1 MNFIARLRAVCALW
15 LTGVAAVIG
24 PAAAADYPLRQV
36 TVIVPFAPG
45 GPTDTVARI
54 ISAQMAK
61 SLGQKVAIEN
71 VVGAGGTLAASLA
84 SRAAADGYT
93 LIAGHM
99 GTHAAAVPLYP
110 GLSYHPARD
119 FAPVALLAG
128 TPIVIVA
135 RKDFP
140 PQNLEEF
147 AAYVRAN
154 TERLNVAHAGIGS
167 VSYVS
172 CLVLHRQLGV
182 KPTGVPFGGMG
193 PAMAALIAGEVDY
206 MCDQIV
212 NAVPHIN
219 SGKIK
224 AYAIAMPTRSPSLPN
239 VPTTAEAGLPGF
251 QARAWIAM
259 FAPKGTPPSLVA
271 LLNAAASRAL
281 DDRAVRD
288 TLQALGAVIPAPEQR
303 TPQALADLVA
313 SEIDRLT
320 PLLWQAAN
328 ATNGHDQPWK

>member
-1 MNFIARLRAVCALW
+1 MTFIARLLSVSALL
-15 LTGVAAVIG
+15 LTGVAAVSG
-24 PAAAADYPLRQV
+24 PAAAVDYPLRQI

-119 FAPVALLAG
+119 FEPVALLAG

-140 PQNLEEF
+140 PKNLEEF

-154 TERLNVAHAGIGS
+154 TERLNVAHAGVGS

-172 CLVLHRQLGV
+172 CLVLHR
-182 KPTGVPFGGMG
+182 GVPFGGMG

-328 ATNGHDQPWK
+328 ATGGHDQPWK

>member
-1 MNFIARLRAVCALW
+1 M
-15 LTGVAAVIG
+15 
-24 PAAAADYPLRQV
+24 RQI

-119 FAPVALLAG
+119 FEPVALLAG

-140 PQNLEEF
+140 REEPGGVRRLCQSQYR
-147 AAYVRAN
+147 AAQR
-154 TERLNVAHAGIGS
+154 RP
-167 VSYVS
+167 
-172 CLVLHRQLGV
+172 CRRRLGV
-182 KPTGVPFGGMG
+182 LLCPAWCCIASLAWKPTGVPFGGMG

-259 FAPKGTPPSLVA
+259 FAPKGTPPSA
-271 LLNAAASRAL
+271 GCAAQRRGLARA
-281 DDRAVRD
+281 R
-288 TLQALGAVIPAPEQR
+288 
-303 TPQALADLVA
+303 
-313 SEIDRLT
+313 
-320 PLLWQAAN
+320 
-328 ATNGHDQPWK
+328 